1 MLLLSLQGFT
11 FRTGEKNLAAAASA
25 GLGALTL
32 SLDASWGPA
41 RGLHISLN
49 LSRKA
54 YVQLFFL
61 LTKKIVWFSLSRKG
75 YN

>member
-1 MLLLSLQGFT
+1 MLLLSLRGSGFT
-11 FRTGEKNLAAAASA
+11 FRTGGKNLAAAASA
-25 GLGALTL
+25 GLGAFTL

-61 LTKKIVWFSLSRKG
+61 LTKKKCGSA
-75 YN
+75 